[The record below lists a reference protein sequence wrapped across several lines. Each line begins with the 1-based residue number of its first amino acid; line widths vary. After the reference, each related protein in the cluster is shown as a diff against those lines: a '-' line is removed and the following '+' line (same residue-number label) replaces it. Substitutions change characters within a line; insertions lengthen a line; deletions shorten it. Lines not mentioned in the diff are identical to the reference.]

1 MILKRIPR
9 LEYPLTRPFDSQWLS
24 AIAYTIGFVSIVVL
38 SIANVAL
45 VGYDTVSGFRSNFNS
60 TEKYWFDAFT
70 PSFAS
75 RSKPGKQCDAH
86 VFDVGDSL
94 ITNSSLFD
102 WSVNAVVKANAGES
116 GFSYKGETLD
126 NCDVIEINLFGDL
139 NTWTVEGQVF
149 MYCEPLAGTDGG
161 TGGLVVLGGMAK
173 FGVSALAAKQTD
185 FQRLAKNAA
194 HRSIMF
200 TLGDIFSLAAID
212 IGSQFYSDYVASN
225 GTGLISYSL
234 VAKFEHCPPSY
245 AHEARCIASRTQPP
259 AVNITSV
266 SGVSNNHSLL
276 QDSSFAAPG
285 TLQLELEESLRSPTL
300 NFLQLARAAAQI
312 DIGNAA
318 PNNFLTNLS
327 MVDSVLIP
335 TYPSASRPGVSMK
348 SQLYNAWKSQ
358 LMQSTIE
365 PKPYA
370 NLGISGP
377 STLQAVFICHFSR
390 LKSTG
395 SLLVSVLVATL
406 THIVKTRI
414 GSEANTC
421 QGHQGGKVT
430 ADIESGK
437 FNEEGELERAE
448 DGKTEEYGS
457 SISIPNPD
465 SAEAKREPLLHRKSR
480 GLTL

>member
-161 TGGLVVLGGMAK
+161 TGGL
-173 FGVSALAAKQTD
+173 
-185 FQRLAKNAA
+185 NAA
-194 HRSIMF
+194 QGSIMF
-200 TLGDIFSLAAID
+200 TLGDMYVNLLAPKPSLHSDGHHRRFSLAAID
-212 IGSQFYSDYVASN
+212 IGIQFYSDYVASN

-245 AHEARCIASRTQPP
+245 AHEARCIASRTLPP

-266 SGVSNNHSLL
+266 SGVSNNRSLL

-312 DIGNAA
+312 DLGNAA

-335 TYPSASRPGVSMK
+335 TYPSASRPGVSVK

-358 LMQSTIE
+358 LMQSSIE

-406 THIVKTRI
+406 SMFSSGWAILLIVAAHIVKTRI
-414 GSEANTC
+414 GSEGMRHCHLIRCRDINT
-421 QGHQGGKVT
+421 HP
-430 ADIESGK
+430 A
-437 FNEEGELERAE
+437 F
-448 DGKTEEYGS
+448 
-457 SISIPNPD
+457 
-465 SAEAKREPLLHRKSR
+465 
-480 GLTL
+480 